1 MASSAPAG
9 AFSVVS
15 VVVIA
20 ALSLSFS
27 SSSFSSPS
35 FSFSFSSSSSSRYS
49 SSSMTSPTVNSSPFI
64 LAFKT
69 VKSICHFLAST
80 ILADNLRVSAISLP
94 PQTNSSPAT
103 AKLCKSATHGKG
115 AFSKAC
121 FTFFVH
127 ALALVILAL
136 PQATNLKS
144 ALICFRCSA
153 GVDFSTVETS
163 FSISSN
169 VLR

>member
-20 ALSLSFS
+20 ASSLSFS
-27 SSSFSSPS
+27 SSSFSSAS

-49 SSSMTSPTVNSSPFI
+49 SSCMTSPTVNSSPFI

-136 PQATNLKS
+136 PQATDLKS

-153 GVDFSTVETS
+153 GVDFSTVDTS